1 MLRPRVDKADCGEEN
16 QGDSFEVLA
25 EKMRILVESPLFFT
39 SDLFT
44 QDLVS
49 QNARLLQIIHR

>member
-1 MLRPRVDKADCGEEN
+1 MLRPRVDKSDSGQEKE
-16 QGDSFEVLA
+16 GDSFEVLA

-39 SDLFT
+39 SDLFE

-49 QNARLLQIIHR
+49 QNARLV